1 MKEALKPTVVPLAV
15 AVLLVLVLAAGGG
28 MLRTLSVQ
36 SQEPLPP
43 SVTPTPLPTT
53 TPTPEPTHT
62 PSPEPDAS
70 PTPEPATTP
79 YPEPTATPTPTHSNT
94 TTSTHRAQVDFGTP
108 VSDSYLRTLLERYE
122 AKLVKAYMT
131 TAGFFGAHRTA
142 EPTDPALF
150 IARARAETVAGFSNG
165 AGGGTTTRAR
175 DFVGTYTAQDVTAD
189 VDVRKRAMSLIH
201 LHSRLDAA
209 RANSAGDAPLIHA
222 VEVLGNE
229 PHLMLLGSEKGVVG
243 FEIAAIGSGVR
254 WSRPPITGG
263 PARQPTVTPRS
274 ADSRSAVDDAQE
286 MYDRLS
292 TLAGREIESRE

>member
-28 MLRTLSVQ
+28 MLRTLSAQ

-43 SVTPTPLPTT
+43 SATPTSLPTT

-79 YPEPTATPTPTHSNT
+79 DPEPTATPTPTHSNT
-94 TTSTHRAQVDFGTP
+94 TTATHRAQVDFGTP
-108 VSDSYLRTLLERYE
+108 VSDSYLQTLLERYE
-122 AKLVKAYMT
+122 AKLVNAYMT

-150 IARARAETVAGFSNG
+150 IARARGETVAGFSNG

-175 DFVGTYTAQDVTAD
+175 DFVGTYTAQDVTAG
-189 VDVRKRAMSLIH
+189 VDVRKRAESLLRSH
-201 LHSRLDAA
+201 ARLNA
-209 RANSAGDAPLIHA
+209 AGDAPLIHA
-222 VEVLGNE
+222 LEILGSE
-229 PHLMLLGSEKGVVG
+229 PQLLLLGAEKGVVG

-254 WSRPPITGG
+254 WSRPPFTGV
-263 PARQPTVTPRS
+263 PTGQTPVTTSSADPRS
-274 ADSRSAVDDAQE
+274 DIDDARRLYEQ
-286 MYDRLS
+286 LS

>member
-79 YPEPTATPTPTHSNT
+79 YPEPTATPTPAHSNT
-94 TTSTHRAQVDFGTP
+94 TTATHRAQVDFGEP
-108 VSDSYLRTLLERYE
+108 VSDSYLQTLLERYG

-131 TAGFFGAHRTA
+131 TAGFFGAHRIAAPTA
-142 EPTDPALF
+142 PALF

-165 AGGGTTTRAR
+165 AGGGITTRAR

-209 RANSAGDAPLIHA
+209 RANSAGDMPLIHA
-222 VEVLGNE
+222 FEVLGSE
-229 PHLMLLGSEKGVVG
+229 AQLLLLGAEKGVVG
-243 FEIAAIGSGVR
+243 FEIAAVGSDVR
-254 WSRPPITGG
+254 WSWPPLTGG
-263 PARQPTVTPRS
+263 PARQPTVTP
-274 ADSRSAVDDAQE
+274 RSAVDDAQE